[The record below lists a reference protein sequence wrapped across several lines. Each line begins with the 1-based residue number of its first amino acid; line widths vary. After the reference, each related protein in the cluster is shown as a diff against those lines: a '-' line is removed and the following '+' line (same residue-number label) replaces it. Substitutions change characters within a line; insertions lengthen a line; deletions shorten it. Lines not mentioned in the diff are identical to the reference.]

1 MNPKYVNMQYFCM
14 NLKTLDILAS
24 IKVKRHKM
32 IVGIEGTL
40 ERKDPT
46 FVHVNVHGLIHEVHV
61 SINTSNS
68 IEEAK
73 IKLFVTQVIREDA
86 NLLFGF
92 MDLNEKRMFDTVL
105 KINGVG
111 PKVGLAICST
121 FTPNTFAKV
130 VASKDV
136 SMLKRVPGI
145 GPKAASRILVE
156 LADFIVDGNEESKD
170 AGALGE
176 AVMALES
183 LGFKKDAIRQALNGA
198 SGDTSSLVK
207 EGLKKLQRL

>member
-1 MNPKYVNMQYFCM
+1 
-14 NLKTLDILAS
+14 
-24 IKVKRHKM
+24 M
-32 IVGIEGTL
+32 IVGIEGTI
-40 ERKDPT
+40 ERKEPT
-46 FVHVNVHGLIHEVHV
+46 FVHLNVQGIIYEVQV

-68 IEEAK
+68 MSEEK
-73 IKLFVTQVIREDA
+73 IKLHITQVIREDA

-92 MDLNEKRMFDTVL
+92 MDKDEKKMFDTVL

-121 FTPNTFAKV
+121 FTPSTFAKV

-156 LADFIVDGNEESKD
+156 LVDFIVDGNEENRST
-170 AGALGE
+170 GALGE
-176 AVMALES
+176 ATMALES
-183 LGFKKDAIRQALNGA
+183 LGFKNDAIRKALNGA
-198 SGDTSSLVK
+198 TGDTTQLVK

>member
-1 MNPKYVNMQYFCM
+1 
-14 NLKTLDILAS
+14 
-24 IKVKRHKM
+24 M
-32 IVGIEGTL
+32 IVGIEGTV
-40 ERKDPT
+40 ERKEPT
-46 FVHVNVHGLIHEVHV
+46 FVHINVNGLIYEVQV

-68 IEEAK
+68 IQDAK
-73 IKLFVTQVIREDA
+73 VKLFVTQVIREDSD
-86 NLLFGF
+86 NFFGF
-92 MDLNEKRMFDTVL
+92 MDMKEKKMFDTVL

-121 FTPNTFAKV
+121 FTPSTFAKV

-136 SMLKRVPGI
+136 NMLKRVPGI

-170 AGALGE
+170 SGALGE

-183 LGFKKDAIRQALNGA
+183 LGFKKDAIQKALQGA
-198 SGDTSSLVK
+198 SGDTSALVK

>member
-1 MNPKYVNMQYFCM
+1 MAMEE
-14 NLKTLDILAS
+14 A
-24 IKVKRHKM
+24 M
-32 IVGIEGTL
+32 IVGIEGTV

-46 FVHVNVHGLIHEVHV
+46 FVHINVNGLIYEVLV
-61 SINTSNS
+61 SINTSKHISDKNV
-68 IEEAK
+68 
-73 IKLFVTQVIREDA
+73 KLFVTQIIREDA

-92 MDLNEKRMFDTVL
+92 MDTNEKKMFDTVL

-121 FTPNTFAKV
+121 FTPETFAKV

-156 LADFIVDGNEESKD
+156 LADFIVDGNVQSSD
-170 AGALGE
+170 SGAMGE
-176 AVMALES
+176 AIMALES
-183 LGFKKDAIRQALNGA
+183 LGFKKDAIQKALSGA
-198 SGDTSSLVK
+198 TGDTSTLVK

>member
-1 MNPKYVNMQYFCM
+1 
-14 NLKTLDILAS
+14 
-24 IKVKRHKM
+24 M
-32 IVGIEGTL
+32 IVGIEGSV
-40 ERKDPT
+40 ERKEPT
-46 FVHVNVHGLIHEVHV
+46 FVHLNVNGLIYEVHL
-61 SINTSNS
+61 SINTSNA
-68 IEEAK
+68 IEQGRV
-73 IKLFVTQVIREDA
+73 KLFVTQIIREDS
-86 NLLFGF
+86 NTLFGF
-92 MDLNEKRMFDTVL
+92 MDANEKKMFDTVL

-121 FTPNTFAKV
+121 FTPSTFAKV

-156 LADFIVDGNEESKD
+156 LADFIVDGNEESQD

-176 AVMALES
+176 ATMALES
-183 LGFKKDAIRQALNGA
+183 LGFKKDAIRKALSGA

>member
-1 MNPKYVNMQYFCM
+1 MEGAVE
-14 NLKTLDILAS
+14 
-24 IKVKRHKM
+24 KR
-32 IVGIEGTL
+32 
-40 ERKDPT
+40 DPT
-46 FVHVNVHGLIHEVHV
+46 FIHLNVNGIIYEVQV

-68 IEEAK
+68 IREQRV
-73 IKLFVTQVIREDA
+73 KLFITQVIREDA

-92 MDLNEKRMFDTVL
+92 MDTNEKKMFDTVL

-121 FTPNTFAKV
+121 FTPETFAKV

-156 LADFIVDGNEESKD
+156 LADFIVDGNAAEGSN
-170 AGALGE
+170 AALGE

-183 LGFKKDAIRQALNGA
+183 LGFKKDAIQKALSGC
-198 SGDTSSLVK
+198 SGDTSTLVK
-207 EGLKKLQRL
+207 EGLRKLQRL

>member
-1 MNPKYVNMQYFCM
+1 
-14 NLKTLDILAS
+14 
-24 IKVKRHKM
+24 M
-32 IVGIEGTL
+32 IVGIEGSV
-40 ERKDPT
+40 ERKEPT
-46 FVHVNVHGLIHEVHV
+46 FVHINVNGLIYEVHI

-68 IEEAK
+68 ICESRV
-73 IKLFVTQVIREDA
+73 KLFTTQIIREDS

-92 MDLNEKRMFDTVL
+92 MELNEKKMFDTVL

-121 FTPNTFAKV
+121 FTPSTFSKV

-136 SMLKRVPGI
+136 GMLKRVPGI

-156 LADFIVDGNEESKD
+156 LADFIVDGNDDSQN

-183 LGFKKDAIRQALNGA
+183 LGFKKDAIEKALRGA
-198 SGDTSSLVK
+198 TGDTATLVK

>member
-1 MNPKYVNMQYFCM
+1 
-14 NLKTLDILAS
+14 
-24 IKVKRHKM
+24 M
-32 IVGIEGTL
+32 IVGIEGTI

-46 FVHVNVHGLIHEVHV
+46 FVHINVSGIIHEVMV

-68 IEEAK
+68 INEDK
-73 IKLFVTQVIREDA
+73 VKLFVTQVIREDA

-92 MDLNEKRMFDTVL
+92 VDNNEKKMFDTVI

-121 FTPNTFAKV
+121 FTPSTFAKV

-156 LADFIVDGNEESKD
+156 LADFIVDGED
-170 AGALGE
+170 DGAVASSVE

-183 LGFKKDAIRQALNGA
+183 LGFKRAMIQKALSGC
-198 SGDTSSLVK
+198 SGDTATLVK